1 MCIGRTLRRKT
12 EVQEP
17 DIFLIGGNQEASRVK
32 ALVDNVPTV

>member
-17 DIFLIGGNQEASRVK
+17 DIFLIGGNQKAARVE
-32 ALVDNVPTV
+32 ALVNNVLTV